1 MKKMLHTVLQ
11 LSFQEYV
18 QTWAGLINDFYQQGA
33 GDDTLLAALALDEER
48 ELEFLVEYATVL
60 IVMAVMA
67 FEEKPNL
74 VTGKARQK
82 LLDQIVAA
90 SYQKT
95 ITGEDKEM
103 LQACQ
108 RIFAGQH
115 DLFSRIAKQLISPDP
130 AKRQENVVGFAR
142 YLVARVSS
150 REESENTETIQ
161 SLGILMSRALEAYR
175 KLLYSSVRD
184 TGKLDGTCNFAVKK
198 GE

>member
-33 GDDTLLAALALDEER
+33 GDDALLAALDLDKER
-48 ELEFLVEYATVL
+48 ELQFSVEYATVL

-74 VTGKARQK
+74 VTGKARKK
-82 LLDQIVAA
+82 LLDKVVAA
-90 SYQKT
+90 SYQRT
-95 ITGEDKEM
+95 IAGEDEEM

-108 RIFAGQH
+108 RIFAGKH
-115 DLFSRIAKQLISPDP
+115 EMFSQIAKQLISPDP
-130 AKRQENVVGFAR
+130 GKRQENVVGFAR
-142 YLVARVSS
+142 YLAAQVSS
-150 REESENTETIQ
+150 REEQENTEAIQ
-161 SLGILMSRALEAYR
+161 MLGILLSRALEAYR
-175 KLLYSSVRD
+175 KLLNNSVRD